1 MLASWAYTPLLG
13 GTAACV
19 LAGRLQMADP
29 SLSILIIEEGRDN
42 YDDPTV
48 RTPALFLAHMAPD
61 STSAVFLPSKPTEQ
75 VGGRSIIIPR
85 AAILGGASSINFMM
99 YCRAQGVDFDEWK
112 TEGWTRED
120 MIPLLKRLET
130 YHPGTKQ
137 ANESIHGT
145 SGPISVSLGSW
156 PKTSYSSQFLKAAAQ
171 CGMPWRD
178 DLQDLETS
186 AGFERMHKFISP
198 QGVRQDA
205 AHTYLHPLLHDGAH
219 PNLKVLLRTKVS
231 RVLFDDQNRA
241 TGVEYVF
248 TEPSSSENPPKPTQG
263 VVRAG
268 KLVVV
273 CAGALASPAIL
284 ERSGIGERARL
295 ETLGIPVVSE
305 LPGVGERYQDHPFIH
320 FSYKSSLPEDETLD
334 WLFRNPTKVPE
345 LMAQSNL
352 VLGTNGLEIFG
363 RWRPSTSEVEKI
375 GNPTLTKIW
384 KEEFLP
390 YPSRPLMLTGSFAG
404 YLGPPTDV
412 PLGQY
417 FTIGNYIPY
426 PRSRGYVHITRKDVD
441 APLEISTG
449 FFEGAG
455 DVDLD
460 VHVWAYK
467 RTREIARRL
476 NSYRGEAT
484 IGHPTFAASSKA
496 ALVALDTSAAAEA
509 AKHGKQL
516 EDLEYSAE
524 DDEAIKACIRERVAT
539 AWHYL
544 GSAQMRPREEG
555 GVVDKDL
562 NVYGVSKLK
571 IADLSIVPSNVAA
584 NTYNTA
590 LAVGE
595 KAADIIARELGVTIV

>member
-1 MLASWAYTPLLG
+1 MATQGIRDEYDIVVAGG

-42 YDDPTV
+42 YEDPTV

-75 VGGRSIIIPR
+75 VGSRSIIIPR

-99 YCRAQGVDFDEWK
+99 YCRAQAVDFDEWK
-112 TEGWTRED
+112 TEGWSQKD

-130 YHPGTKQ
+130 YHPGTNK
-137 ANESIHGT
+137 ADESVHGT
-145 SGPISVSLGSW
+145 SGPVSVSLGSW
-156 PKTSYSSQFLKAAAQ
+156 PKTAYTCQFLRAAAG
-171 CGMPWRD
+171 CGMPHRN
-178 DLQDLETS
+178 DLQDLETVV
-186 AGFERMHKFISP
+186 GFERMYKFISP
-198 QGVRQDA
+198 EGVRQDA

-219 PNLKVLLRTKVS
+219 PNLKVLLHTKVS

-241 TGVEYVF
+241 TGVEYIS
-248 TEPSSSENPPKPTQG
+248 TGPPSPGSPANPTQG
-263 VVRAG
+263 VVRAS

-284 ERSGIGERARL
+284 ERSGIGGRAHL
-295 ETLGIPVVSE
+295 EKLGIPV
-305 LPGVGERYQDHPFIH
+305 
-320 FSYKSSLPEDETLD
+320 SSLPEHETLD
-334 WLFRNPTKVPE
+334 WFFRNPARIPE
-345 LMAQSNL
+345 LMAQKNL

-363 RWRPSTSEVEKI
+363 RWRPSISEVEKI
-375 GNPTLTKIW
+375 GKPALTKIW
-384 KEEFLP
+384 KEEFVP
-390 YPSRPLMLTGSFAG
+390 HPSKPLMLTGSFAG

-412 PLGQY
+412 PPGQY

-426 PRSRGYVHITRKDVD
+426 PRSRGSVHITGKGVD

-449 FFEGAG
+449 FFEGPG
-455 DVDLD
+455 DIDLD

-476 NSYRGEAT
+476 DCYRGET
-484 IGHPTFAASSKA
+484 SIGHPNFPASSKA
-496 ALVALDTSAAAEA
+496 ALATLDNSATEEA
-509 AKHGKQL
+509 AKHGKQP

-524 DDEAIKACIRERVAT
+524 DDEAIKVCIRERIAT

-544 GSAQMRPREEG
+544 GSAQMRPREQG

-571 IADLSIVPSNVAA
+571 VADLSIVPSNVAA

-595 KAADIIARELGVTIV
+595 KAADIIARELGLTIG

>member
-1 MLASWAYTPLLG
+1 MPAPGLREEYDIVVAGG

-29 SLSILIIEEGRDN
+29 ALSILIIEEGRDN
-42 YDDPTV
+42 YEDPTV

-75 VGGRSIIIPR
+75 VGGRPLIIPR

-99 YCRAQGVDFDEWK
+99 YCRAQAVDFDEWK
-112 TEGWTRED
+112 AEGWTHKD

-130 YHPGTKQ
+130 YHAGTTK
-137 ANESIHGT
+137 ADERVHGT

-156 PKTSYSSQFLKAAAQ
+156 PKTAYSCQFLRAAAA
-171 CGMPWRD
+171 CGMPSRD
-178 DLQDLETS
+178 DLQDLET
-186 AGFERMHKFISP
+186 AVGFERMHKFISP
-198 QGVRQDA
+198 EGVRQDA

-219 PNLKVLLRTKVS
+219 PNLKVLLHTKVS

-241 TGVEYVF
+241 TGIEYI
-248 TEPSSSENPPKPTQG
+248 SSAPWNAGSPTTPTLG
-263 VVRAG
+263 AVRAK

-284 ERSGIGERARL
+284 ERSGIGGRAHL
-295 ETLGIPVVSE
+295 EKLGIQVISE

-320 FSYKSSLPEDETLD
+320 YAYKSSLPEHETLD
-334 WLFRNPTKVPE
+334 WFLRNPAKIPE
-345 LMAQSNL
+345 LMAQTNL

-363 RWRPSTSEVEKI
+363 RWRPSISDVKKI
-375 GNPTLTKIW
+375 SNPAMTKIW
-384 KEEFLP
+384 QEEFEP
-390 YPSRPLMLTGSFAG
+390 HPSKPLMLTGSFAG

-412 PLGQY
+412 PPGQY

-426 PRSRGYVHITRKDVD
+426 PHSRGSVHITAKDAD

-449 FFEGAG
+449 FFEGPG

-476 NSYRGEAT
+476 DCYRGET
-484 IGHPTFAASSKA
+484 PVGHPNFAPSSRA
-496 ALVALDTSAAAEA
+496 ALATLDNSATEEA

-524 DDEAIKACIRERVAT
+524 DDEAIKVCIRERIAT

-544 GSAQMRPREEG
+544 GSAQMRPREQG

-571 IADLSIVPSNVAA
+571 VAGMAFSPSLSFRDSSKPWNLCIFGTVN
-584 NTYNTA
+584 
-590 LAVGE
+590 LIQG
-595 KAADIIARELGVTIV
+595 